1 MKKIFTYD
9 KYKFNLYD
17 ISTSIMYNDDKIKK
31 KILSFMSLD
40 DYNYINSDVTM
51 YNISVKKYL
60 ELNEFKMNMIP
71 LFDLEPVLNKR
82 LSSLDLPTVIYLK
95 IITSI
100 INSKEIVIFDDVLS
114 YLSDHYKKIVIGYL
128 KKNKNIFINFTS
140 NIEDVL
146 LVNYLIV
153 LTNSGVAIEGK
164 TIDVLNEEKI
174 LKRLGFNLPF
184 VFDLSLQLK
193 SYGVIDKSYTNIDRL
208 VNDLW
213 K

>member
-17 ISTSIMYNDDKIKK
+17 ISTSIIYNDDKIKK

-100 INSKEIVIFDDVLS
+100 INSNEIVIFDDVLS